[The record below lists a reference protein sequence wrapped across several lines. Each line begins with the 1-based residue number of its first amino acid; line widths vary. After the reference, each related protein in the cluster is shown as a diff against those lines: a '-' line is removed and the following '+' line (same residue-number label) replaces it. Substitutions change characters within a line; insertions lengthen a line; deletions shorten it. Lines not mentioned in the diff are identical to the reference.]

1 MVSILSYHECSVS
14 PSLGL
19 LCLFMTDREQRM
31 LCLCYHYLA
40 NFALALAKGMSVV
53 LGLVHPKAV
62 IPSFLVFGKFLS
74 IKWFCFFFFVLKP
87 EGEGFQYHEVL
98 HMASFTW
105 NSLYLGLNLEVG
117 GIFCGRLGCAIL

>member
-62 IPSFLVFGKFLS
+62 IPSFWCLVSSSPSSGSVFFL
-74 IKWFCFFFFVLKP
+74 CV
-87 EGEGFQYHEVL
+87 E
-98 HMASFTW
+98 A
-105 NSLYLGLNLEVG
+105 
-117 GIFCGRLGCAIL
+117 

>member
-62 IPSFLVFGKFLS
+62 IPSFWCLVSSSPSSGS
-74 IKWFCFFFFVLKP
+74 VFF
-87 EGEGFQYHEVL
+87 
-98 HMASFTW
+98 
-105 NSLYLGLNLEVG
+105 SL
-117 GIFCGRLGCAIL
+117 C